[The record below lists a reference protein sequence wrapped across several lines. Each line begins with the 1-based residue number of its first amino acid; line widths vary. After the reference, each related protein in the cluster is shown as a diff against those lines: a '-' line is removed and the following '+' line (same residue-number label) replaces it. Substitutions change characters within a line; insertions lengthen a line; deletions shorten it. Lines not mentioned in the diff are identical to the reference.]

1 MDKYIILSALFVAIA
16 SAQDAAR
23 EAAENAPPIEVPEP

>member
-1 MDKYIILSALFVAIA
+1 MTALLILAIA

>member
-16 SAQDAAR
+16 SAQDAA
-23 EAAENAPPIEVPEP
+23 AEAPPEMPE